1 MNTVIFRTI
10 SPYLAA
16 LMIVFSIFVLL
27 RGHNEP
33 GGGFIGGLIAASS
46 IAIYGIAAGVSEVR
60 KALIFHPITFAGFGV
75 FLAGLSGFL
84 SLFAEVPFLMGL
96 WLFLELSDGSELA
109 LSTPMLF
116 DIGVYF
122 VVLGAIS
129 TIALALEEDEDG
141 K

>member
-1 MNTVIFRTI
+1 MKTIIFRTI
-10 SPYLAA
+10 APYLAA

-33 GGGFIGGLIAASS
+33 GGGFIGGLIAASA
-46 IAIYGIAAGVSEVR
+46 IAIYGIAAGVEEVR
-60 KALIFHPITFAGFGV
+60 KALVFHPITFAGFGV
-75 FLAGLSGFL
+75 FLAAVAGFL
-84 SLFAEVPFLMGL
+84 SLFAQVPFLMGL
-96 WLFLELSDGSELA
+96 WVFLHLSDGTELA